1 MEPEDFRNTVFSTD
15 GHYTQF
21 TLEDG
26 AQAEYFFDILMGNNI
41 DERRDYIFENV
52 DWKSAI

>member
-1 MEPEDFRNTVFSTD
+1 MEPEDFRDTVFSAN

-41 DERRDYIFENV
+41 EERREYIFENV
-52 DWKSAI
+52 DWKGII